1 MSFLRSL
8 FFWVF
13 IVLWTLFY
21 APFVIYQARWGK
33 ENAGHFAA
41 RRWRKVVEWA
51 VVRILNIRFVVEGL
65 ENIPDSP
72 FVLLSKHQSAWE
84 TLFVQDF
91 VPQNRFCV
99 FILKKELLRIPLV
112 GQAFTALNMIA
123 INRQNAQKS
132 LNEMLT
138 EGKNRLEN
146 NFVVVIFP
154 EGTRT
159 APGTQGRYK
168 AGGAQLAIHAQV
180 PVVPVAHNAGVFWPR
195 NRFLKK
201 SGTVQV
207 KIGKAI
213 DSKNFSAHDL
223 NQEVEKWIENEM
235 SHLPIE

>member
-1 MSFLRSL
+1 MIVLRSL
-8 FFWVF
+8 FYWLF
-13 IVLWTLFY
+13 IVFWTLFY

-33 ENAGHFAA
+33 NNAGHFAA

-51 VVRILNIRFVVEGL
+51 VVHILGIRFQVEGL
-65 ENIPDSP
+65 ENIPDAP
-72 FVLLSKHQSAWE
+72 FVFLSKHQSAWE

-91 VPQNRFCV
+91 VPNNRFCV

-112 GQAFTALNMIA
+112 GRAFSALNMIA

-132 LNEMLT
+132 LNEMLN

-159 APGTQGRYK
+159 APGTTGRYK
-168 AGGAQLAIHAQV
+168 AGGAQLAICAQV
-180 PVVPVAHNAGVFWPR
+180 PVVPMAHNAGVFWPR

-207 KIGKAI
+207 KIGKPI
-213 DSKNFSAHDL
+213 DSKNISAHDL
-223 NQEVEKWIENEM
+223 NRQVAEWIENEM
-235 SHLPIE
+235 EKLPCR